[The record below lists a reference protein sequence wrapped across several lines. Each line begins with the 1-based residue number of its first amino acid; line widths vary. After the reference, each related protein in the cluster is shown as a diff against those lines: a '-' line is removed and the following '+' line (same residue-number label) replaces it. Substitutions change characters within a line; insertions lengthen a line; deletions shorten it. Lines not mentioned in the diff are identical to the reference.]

1 MTTPLYLLQR
11 KYGHL
16 KQAGDHL
23 IEGVSGDFVK
33 ISTNN
38 YNFPNDILN
47 LKTGERYAIKYDGT
61 KIPFKTLF
69 EVSKKLNG
77 YYNSVSIPMYGKG
90 YVIRWGTYRVGER
103 VDGKL
108 EAKRFSTVD
117 KAIAYIKHL
126 QDNNIK
132 PELI

>member
-1 MTTPLYLLQR
+1 MSTPLYLLQR

-16 KQAGDHL
+16 KLLGDHL
-23 IEGVSGDFVK
+23 IEAVSGDFVK

-38 YNFPNDILN
+38 YTFPNDILN
-47 LKTGERYAIKYDGT
+47 LRTGERYIVKYDGW
-61 KIPFKTLF
+61 KIPLKTLF

-77 YYNSVSIPMYGKG
+77 YDRSVRIPTYGRG
-90 YVIRWGTYRVGER
+90 YVIRQGTYRVGER
-103 VDGKL
+103 IDGRL
-108 EAKRFSTVD
+108 VEKRFSTVD

-126 QDNNIK
+126 QDNNIE